1 MQITDE
7 FLREMPKTDL
17 HVHLDGSLRLPTILE
32 LADEQG
38 VELPNGASTE
48 EELADELQ
56 MGEICRDLTDYLRAF
71 DITLSVLQTEE
82 ALYRAAYEL
91 GEDAARENVQ
101 YMEVRYSPLL
111 HAQNGL
117 SFPVIVEAVA
127 EGLRDAKREYGIISN
142 QIICGIR
149 HITPESSLRL
159 AELCVAFKDKEV
171 VAFDLAG
178 AEADNPPKDHREAFY
193 IIRNNNVNLTI
204 HAGEAYGP
212 ESVHQAIHMCG
223 AHRIGH
229 GVRLREDG
237 DLLNY
242 VNDHRIPLEV
252 CLSSNV
258 QTRAV
263 KDFDSHPLPFYLAY
277 GLRCT
282 LNTDNRLVTDTSVT
296 EEYQRAVEHYDL
308 NIGDLRKLM
317 VNGFKSSFMPYRK
330 IRTVTAKAVSEF
342 DALVAEHE
350 EQQGVRAVTDPNVA
364 QEIALQ
370 QLSADSRRPVAD
382 ISLDRYPPL
391 SDRSDPD
398 EFDGE
403 MPMKSS
409 ARTSPANVES
419 FGGESEDFGDPGAN
433 PPEDERVESG
443 DLEGSEREVD
453 SGARSPET
461 PRADSADPEDEQDEG
476 GDDREAEDTDRAS

>member
-1 MQITDE
+1 MKITDE
-7 FLREMPKTDL
+7 FLQEMPKTDL
-17 HVHLDGSLRLPTILE
+17 HVHLDGSVRLSTILE
-32 LADEQG
+32 LAEKQG
-38 VELPNGASTE
+38 VELPNGADTE
-48 EELADELQ
+48 EELAEALN
-56 MGEICRDLTDYLRAF
+56 MGQLCHDLNDYLQAF

-82 ALYRAAYEL
+82 ALYRAAFEL
-91 GEDAARENVQ
+91 GEDAAKENVQ

-111 HAQNGL
+111 HTQNGL

-127 EGLRDAKREYGIISN
+127 EGLREAKRQYGIMSG

-149 HITPESSLRL
+149 HITPEASLRL
-159 AELCVAFKDKEV
+159 AELCVAFKGKEV

-178 AEADNPPKDHREAFY
+178 AEVDNPPKDHREAFY
-193 IIRNNNVNLTI
+193 LIRNNNVNLTI

-212 ESVHQAIHMCG
+212 ESIHQAIHLCG

-258 QTRAV
+258 QTRAC
-263 KDFDSHPLPFYLAY
+263 KSYESHPLPFYLSY

-282 LNTDNRLVTDTSVT
+282 INTDNRLVTDTTVT
-296 EEYQRAVEHYDL
+296 EEFAKAVEHYDL
-308 NIGDLRKLM
+308 NIGDLRKLIT
-317 VNGFKSSFMPYRK
+317 NGFKSSFMPYRK
-330 IRTVTAKAVSEF
+330 IRTVTAQAVSEF
-342 DALVAEHE
+342 DSLVTKYEKK
-350 EQQGVRAVTDPNVA
+350 QGESAVKDPNVS

-391 SDRSDPD
+391 SSRDPVGD
-398 EFDGE
+398 EDSEIPSAPNAHTPTDGL
-403 MPMKSS
+403 
-409 ARTSPANVES
+409 TSVNNR
-419 FGGESEDFGDPGAN
+419 GDQ
-433 PPEDERVESG
+433 PPEDNRVDNS
-443 DLEGSEREVD
+443 DATP
-453 SGARSPET
+453 GADEDDDAPE
-461 PRADSADPEDEQDEG
+461 ADEK
-476 GDDREAEDTDRAS
+476 AS

>member
-1 MQITDE
+1 MEISRE
-7 FLREMPKTDL
+7 FLHDMPKTDL
-17 HVHLDGSLRLPTILE
+17 HVHLDGSVRLSTILD
-32 LADEQG
+32 LADQQG
-38 VELPNGASTE
+38 VELPNGAETE
-48 EELADELQ
+48 QQLAEELH
-56 MGEICRDLTDYLRAF
+56 MGEICHDLNDYLKAF
-71 DITLSVLQTEE
+71 DVTLKVLQTEE
-82 ALYRAAYEL
+82 ALYRAAFEL
-91 GEDAARENVQ
+91 GEDAARENVK
-101 YMEVRYSPLL
+101 YMEVRYSPIL
-111 HAQNGL
+111 HAQEGL

-127 EGLRDAKREYGIISN
+127 EGLREAKRQYGIMSG

-159 AELCVAFKDKEV
+159 AELCVAFKDKAV

-178 AEADNPPKDHREAFY
+178 AEVDNPPKDHKEAFY
-193 IIRNNNVNLTI
+193 LIRNNNVNLTI

-212 ESVHQAIHMCG
+212 ESVHQAIHTCG

-263 KDFDSHPLPFYLAY
+263 RGYESHPLPFYLSY

-282 LNTDNRLVTDTSVT
+282 LNTDNRLITDASVTD
-296 EEYQRAVEHYDL
+296 EFEKAVDHYDL

-317 VNGFKSSFMPYRK
+317 INGFKSSFMPYRK
-330 IRTVTAKAVSEF
+330 TRTVTAQAVSEF
-342 DALVAEHE
+342 DSLVAEYE
-350 EQQGVRAVTDPNVA
+350 SKTGEQAVKDPNVS

-370 QLSADSRRPVAD
+370 QLSADATRPVAD

-391 SDRSDPD
+391 QSR
-398 EFDGE
+398 GE
-403 MPMKSS
+403 DAIRAP
-409 ARTSPANVES
+409 
-419 FGGESEDFGDPGAN
+419 
-433 PPEDERVESG
+433 
-443 DLEGSEREVD
+443 
-453 SGARSPET
+453 SGARTAPRSFET
-461 PRADSADPEDEQDEG
+461 IDSDAPDDEEVEAADGGGEG
-476 GDDREAEDTDRAS
+476 GDDEVEQTDEKAS

>member
-1 MQITDE
+1 MEITRS
-7 FLREMPKTDL
+7 FLKEMPKTDL
-17 HVHLDGSLRLPTILE
+17 HVHLDGSVRLETILE

-38 VELPNGASTE
+38 VELPNDASTPE
-48 EELADELQ
+48 GLAKAVH
-56 MGEICRDLTDYLRAF
+56 MGEQCEDLNDYLKAF
-71 DITLSVLQTEE
+71 DVTLSVLQTEE
-82 ALYRAAYEL
+82 ALYRAAFEL
-91 GEDAARENVQ
+91 AEDAAKENVQ

-111 HAQNGL
+111 HTQNGL
-117 SFPVIVEAVA
+117 SLPVIVEAVA
-127 EGLRDAKREYGIISN
+127 EGLRDAKRKYGIITG

-159 AELCVAFKDKEV
+159 AELCVAFKGRDV

-178 AEADNPPKDHREAFY
+178 AEVDNPPKDHRDAFY
-193 IIRNNNVNLTI
+193 LIRNNNVNLTI
-204 HAGEAYGP
+204 HAGEAFGP
-212 ESVHQAIHMCG
+212 ESIHQAIHVCG

-237 DLLNY
+237 GLLNY
-242 VNDHRIPLEV
+242 VNDHRIPLEM

-277 GLRCT
+277 GVRCT

-296 EEYQRAVEHYDL
+296 DEFETAVEHYDL

-330 IRTVTAKAVSEF
+330 KRTLTAQAVSEF
-342 DALVAEHE
+342 DALVHE
-350 EQQGVRAVTDPNVA
+350 YEDKTGEKAITDPNVA

-370 QLSADSRRPVAD
+370 QMSADSRRPVTD

-391 SDRSDPD
+391 SSREPSGRGASDPASSGPSKLDSIRREQPD
-398 EFDGE
+398 EPKEPDSEPDDEPDDADKAGE
-403 MPMKSS
+403 
-409 ARTSPANVES
+409 
-419 FGGESEDFGDPGAN
+419 
-433 PPEDERVESG
+433 
-443 DLEGSEREVD
+443 
-453 SGARSPET
+453 
-461 PRADSADPEDEQDEG
+461 
-476 GDDREAEDTDRAS
+476 